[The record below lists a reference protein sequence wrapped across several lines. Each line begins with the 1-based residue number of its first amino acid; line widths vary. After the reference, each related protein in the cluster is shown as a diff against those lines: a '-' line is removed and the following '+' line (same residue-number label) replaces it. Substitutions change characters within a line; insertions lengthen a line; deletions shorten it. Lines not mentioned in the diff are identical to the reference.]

1 MGDKLQLE
9 QPYHYEVEEVYNLL
23 NQYSNYCFNTQTLK
37 AILEA
42 SSRSSNNMIDAGVPL
57 RVIEL
62 PERKELTGPTLGQIV
77 GHPYAAAGQERAD
90 AFENALLGAGVEII
104 YSCEAKEL
112 VFDGEGKAAGVR
124 CEIDGKVVDIMA
136 GAICLCTG
144 GFLGNEEMVAKYF
157 AGSRIV
163 PMGNPNCK
171 GAGINIANAIAM
183 GNLAAWAIWD
193 LSHRPQPDSMGGL
206 GITRARP
213 HL

>member
-1 MGDKLQLE
+1 
-9 QPYHYEVEEVYNLL
+9 
-23 NQYSNYCFNTQTLK
+23 
-37 AILEA
+37 
-42 SSRSSNNMIDAGVPL
+42 MIDAGVPL

-62 PERKELTGPTLGQIV
+62 PERKELTGPTPGQIV

-183 GNLAAWAIWD
+183 GDLAARAIWD